1 MIPEGK
7 GATMKRTV
15 MAMIVLA
22 LVTAAALARNQ
33 RWTGYVSDAKCGAKV
48 DVACAKKCIEAGE
61 KVVFVNDGD
70 KVVIPVTNPEALK
83 GHEGHHVM
91 VEGKLENNALT
102 VSKVKM
108 VDEAKKVQDA
118 TY

>member
-1 MIPEGK
+1 
-7 GATMKRTV
+7 MKKILAV
-15 MAMIVLA
+15 SGLMALLA
-22 LVTAAALARNQ
+22 VGVVAKNQ

-48 DVACAKKCIEAGE
+48 DAACAKRCIEAGE

-70 KVVIPVTNPEALK
+70 KTVIPVANPEALK
-83 GHEGHHVM
+83 GHEGHHVL
-91 VEGKLENNALT
+91 VEGKLENNTLT

-108 VDEAKKVQDA
+108 VDDAKKVNDP